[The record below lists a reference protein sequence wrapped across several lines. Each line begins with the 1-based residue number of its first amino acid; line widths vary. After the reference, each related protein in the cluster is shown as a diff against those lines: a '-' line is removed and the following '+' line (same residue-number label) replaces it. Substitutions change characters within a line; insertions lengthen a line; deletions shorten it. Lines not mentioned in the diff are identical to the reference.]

1 MRKSGRRREWLTSQR
16 EEKLKD
22 LGVPVKRVTRSS
34 VGRARVWW
42 PDDWVTWDTGHSQ
55 VWNESPRGLR
65 AFLTKEGRVAR
76 CYREGDSGR
85 RCWRPRGTEV
95 SVWGPHVRAPRRVT
109 SAVRE
114 EEGPLL
120 SGARS
125 SVGAALWR
133 MSTDPAV
140 LEGVF

>member
-1 MRKSGRRREWLTSQR
+1 M
-16 EEKLKD
+16 
-22 LGVPVKRVTRSS
+22 
-34 VGRARVWW
+34 
-42 PDDWVTWDTGHSQ
+42 
-55 VWNESPRGLR
+55 
-65 AFLTKEGRVAR
+65 AR

-85 RCWRPRGTEV
+85 RCWRPCGTEV

-120 SGARS
+120 SGARRS

-133 MSTDPAV
+133 MSADRAV